1 MESLD
6 IAQLIALAA
15 VLGFAS
21 GIRLYAVL
29 LVVGLVG
36 YAGWV
41 PLPSGLAILQHPW
54 VIGASAAMFLV
65 EFVADKVPGVDSV
78 WDAIQ
83 TFIRIPAGAALA
95 AGVFG
100 AMDSAAW
107 TTVAAIL
114 GGSLAATSHFTK
126 AGTRAAANTSPEPFS
141 NVGLSVAED
150 ITTAGLLWLV
160 LTYPLVALALVVA
173 LVAAGRVAAAQAD
186 PLRRPRAE
194 EGPRRGAGRL
204 DLKRRS
210 LLALALLAGGCT
222 SVPLST
228 MWRLRSF
235 NAEQLFALDPAH
247 LRAAARV
254 DSRATM
260 KNVTIS
266 LDVDPPDG
274 SARRTYLIPLEQP
287 VDDPR
292 LERPPPTAAGS
303 RSPCRSRGWPS
314 TSGSSGNTL
323 RWRRAA
329 GGR

>member
-1 MESLD
+1 VASLD

-36 YAGWV
+36 FAGWV
-41 PLPSGLAILQHPW
+41 PLPSGLSILQHPW

-100 AMDSAAW
+100 GMDSAAW

-141 NVGLSVAED
+141 NFGLSVAED
-150 ITTAGLLWLV
+150 ITTAGLLLLV
-160 LTYPLVALALVVA
+160 LTHPLVALALVIA
-173 LVAAGRVAAAQAD
+173 LV
-186 PLRRPRAE
+186 
-194 EGPRRGAGRL
+194 
-204 DLKRRS
+204 
-210 LLALALLAGGCT
+210 LLAAWLLPKLVRFVVRVLKKVFGGT
-222 SVPLST
+222 PEGST
-228 MWRLRSF
+228 
-235 NAEQLFALDPAH
+235 
-247 LRAAARV
+247 
-254 DSRATM
+254 
-260 KNVTIS
+260 
-266 LDVDPPDG
+266 
-274 SARRTYLIPLEQP
+274 
-287 VDDPR
+287 
-292 LERPPPTAAGS
+292 
-303 RSPCRSRGWPS
+303 
-314 TSGSSGNTL
+314 
-323 RWRRAA
+323 
-329 GGR
+329 

>member
-1 MESLD
+1 VETLD

-41 PLPSGLAILQHPW
+41 QLPGGLAILQHPW

-141 NVGLSVAED
+141 NIGLSVAED
-150 ITTAGLLWLV
+150 VTTAGLLWLV
-160 LTYPLVALALVVA
+160 LTHPLVALALVIA
-173 LVAAGRVAAAQAD
+173 LVVLAAWLLPKLIRFVVRV
-186 PLRRPRAE
+186 LRKVLGGAP
-194 EGPRRGAGRL
+194 EG
-204 DLKRRS
+204 
-210 LLALALLAGGCT
+210 
-222 SVPLST
+222 ST
-228 MWRLRSF
+228 
-235 NAEQLFALDPAH
+235 
-247 LRAAARV
+247 
-254 DSRATM
+254 
-260 KNVTIS
+260 
-266 LDVDPPDG
+266 
-274 SARRTYLIPLEQP
+274 
-287 VDDPR
+287 
-292 LERPPPTAAGS
+292 
-303 RSPCRSRGWPS
+303 
-314 TSGSSGNTL
+314 
-323 RWRRAA
+323 
-329 GGR
+329 